1 MIDEETRGDPRNA
14 APPDAYGETL
24 LYDYAKHL
32 TTLALL
38 AIGGVLTVTQT
49 ANRADVKPPVIA
61 IVLGAIAIAG
71 ILAFSTANGLVAAR
85 STGKEPPPGLPRLL
99 RIATGFLGMGTGG
112 FLMMWWD
119 SLS

>member
-1 MIDEETRGDPRNA
+1 MIDEETRADPKNA

-38 AIGGVLTVTQT
+38 AIGGVLTVTGT
-49 ANRADVKPPVIA
+49 ADRTDVKPPVVA
-61 IVLGAIAIAG
+61 IVLGALALAG

-85 STGKEPPPGLPRLL
+85 STGKEPPKGLPSLL
-99 RIATGFLGMGTGG
+99 KAATGFLGVGTGG